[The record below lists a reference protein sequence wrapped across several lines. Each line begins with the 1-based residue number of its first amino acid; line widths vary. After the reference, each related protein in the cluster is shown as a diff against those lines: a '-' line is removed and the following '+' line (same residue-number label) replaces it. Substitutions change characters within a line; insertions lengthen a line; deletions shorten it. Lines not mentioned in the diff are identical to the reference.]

1 MNDWP
6 ARLQHAR
13 LHDQLIVVPCGRLV
27 AYPGLDHGDPATLL
41 CLQPAIVEPTLPHQ
55 FHPAHLAPHHAVGVV
70 DHAHLV
76 GLRITYAHPRLADG
90 LLTPQRA
97 KTARRGPRL
106 RPCMFA
112 HADESTGRPAL
123 PRPDSR
129 RALGKHATTGSRAK
143 LE

>member
-13 LHDQLIVVPCGRLV
+13 LHDQLIVVPGGRLV
-27 AYPGLDHGDPATLL
+27 AYRGLDHGDPATLL
-41 CLQPAIVEPTLPHQ
+41 CLQPAIVEPALPHQ
-55 FHPAHLAPHHAVGVV
+55 FHPA
-70 DHAHLV
+70 
-76 GLRITYAHPRLADG
+76 LADG
-90 LLTPQRA
+90 RLTPQRA

-112 HADESTGRPAL
+112 HADESTGHPAL